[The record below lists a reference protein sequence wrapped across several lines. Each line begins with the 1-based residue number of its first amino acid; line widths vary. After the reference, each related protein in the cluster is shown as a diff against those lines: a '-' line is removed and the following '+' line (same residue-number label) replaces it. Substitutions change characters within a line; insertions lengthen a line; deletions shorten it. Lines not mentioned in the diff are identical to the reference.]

1 MLLERQRAQLLVV
14 DIQERLAPHIH
25 EADAVVRNTGILLE
39 AAATLGIPVTVSE
52 QYVKGLGPTVA
63 PLQSRIEGAAVF
75 EKIHFSCAAD
85 PQIRRH
91 LHRLDQEQGR
101 DQIIIC
107 GIEAHICV
115 LQTALGLVHGGH
127 RVAVVQDA
135 VGSRNPRNRDIAM
148 ARMIQ
153 NEIEAVTTEMVLF
166 EWMEQAG
173 TDEFRA
179 LSKLVK

>member
-1 MLLERQRAQLLVV
+1 MRSQSICHTDDSQLVII
-14 DIQERLAPHIH
+14 DMQERLANAMPA
-25 EADAVVRNTGILLE
+25 EDMKLVLKQTSILLQ
-39 AAATLGIPVTVSE
+39 AANQLEVPVIHTE
-52 QYVKGLGPTVA
+52 QYPKGLGPTCEDLLPLLNA
-63 PLQSRIEGAAVF
+63 PAISKTA
-75 EKIHFSCAAD
+75 FSCCDEPNFQCRLAGD
-85 PQIRRH
+85 RPQVI
-91 LHRLDQEQGR
+91 LAGM
-101 DQIIIC
+101 
-107 GIEAHICV
+107 EAHICV

-135 VGSRNPRNRDIAM
+135 VGSRNPRNRDVAM